1 MRLPAVSGQYAC
13 LELASGHKGLVFL
26 SGFLAALAAICSFVP
41 YLSIYYIIRE
51 ILFVYPD
58 MSLLNVSTI
67 STWGWLA
74 LVGILGNIVFYFFA
88 LLCSH
93 IAAFGTLYELK
104 VAFADHIMHIP
115 LGYHLTLGS
124 GKLRKIMDENIE
136 SVEKFIAHQLPDF
149 VASLVAPLVLV
160 IILLGIDWRYGVVCL
175 VGIVLAFIVQFAG
188 FNGEAKEKMHR
199 FQTAQEN
206 MNSASVEYVR
216 GMPEIKAFN
225 QTASSMGRFQS
236 AVLKVRD
243 ITTKWYKHCWPFM
256 SISQAILPSS
266 IAFVLPVGMALISGG
281 TVSLAELI
289 VCILLSMA
297 IVGSLQNFTEFWES
311 FAVISEV
318 QPRIQALL
326 DMEELTEPAQPKHT
340 DKADMQM

>member
-1 MRLPAVSGQYAC
+1 MAQQNEKQPKAKTGLARC

-26 SGFLAALAAICSFVP
+26 AGFLAALAAICSFVP

-74 LVGILGNIVFYFFA
+74 LAGILGNIVFYFFA

-93 IAAFGTLYELK
+93 VAAFGTLYELK
-104 VAFADHIMHIP
+104 VAFADHIMQIP

-124 GKLRKIMDENIE
+124 GKMRKIMDENIE

-175 VGIVLAFIVQFAG
+175 VGIVLAFIMQNMCAVCRRSKHLIRPPIPLSGWANPLQTIPLLCWSTHWAG
-188 FNGEAKEKMHR
+188 R
-199 FQTAQEN
+199 T
-206 MNSASVEYVR
+206 VCLLLPR
-216 GMPEIKAFN
+216 
-225 QTASSMGRFQS
+225 SSTIF
-236 AVLKVRD
+236 
-243 ITTKWYKHCWPFM
+243 ICF
-256 SISQAILPSS
+256 
-266 IAFVLPVGMALISGG
+266 
-281 TVSLAELI
+281 
-289 VCILLSMA
+289 
-297 IVGSLQNFTEFWES
+297 
-311 FAVISEV
+311 
-318 QPRIQALL
+318 
-326 DMEELTEPAQPKHT
+326 
-340 DKADMQM
+340 